1 MDDTRSTTTRP
12 LALAAM
18 LMVAGVLFLRALAL
32 FSEPPQTET
41 IGSPQ
46 EQRFTALIEPFV
58 GPDRVRTSIQ
68 RNADGHYDWL
78 VLIDSQAVS
87 EGAASE
93 HAPMIANL
101 AVARGFQADR
111 DSLEI
116 IQQPFAGTLRGALT
130 PLEIAELAALGIALI
145 SLIILYVRGP
155 EQKRMEQQ
163 ALPTPQPGIKE
174 DADLQPLNDNSRR
187 KAAALANA
195 APERSAN
202 LIRRWMQEDNQ

>member
-12 LALAAM
+12 LALAAI

-32 FSEPPQTET
+32 FSAPPQTET

-58 GPDRVRTSIQ
+58 GS
-68 RNADGHYDWL
+68 DGPNL
-78 VLIDSQAVS
+78 T
-87 EGAASE
+87 EGVASE

-101 AVARGFQADR
+101 ATARGFQADR
-111 DSLEI
+111 DRLEI
-116 IQQPFAGTLRGALT
+116 IQQPFSGSARGALT
-130 PLEIAELAALGIALI
+130 PREITELGALGIALI
-145 SLIILYVRGP
+145 SLIILYLRAP

-163 ALPTPQPGIKE
+163 ALPIPQPGIKE
-174 DADLQPLNDNSRR
+174 DEHFRPQNDNSRR

>member
-18 LMVAGVLFLRALAL
+18 TMVAGVLFLRALAL
-32 FSEPPQTET
+32 FGAPPQTET

-46 EQRFTALIEPFV
+46 EHRFTALIEPFV

-68 RNADGHYDWL
+68 RNADGRYDWL
-78 VLIDSQAVS
+78 VLIHGQALS

-101 AVARGFQADR
+101 AVARGFQVDR
-111 DSLEI
+111 DRLEI

-130 PLEIAELAALGIALI
+130 PLEIAELGALGIALI
-145 SLIILYVRGP
+145 SLIILYVRAP
-155 EQKRMEQQ
+155 EQKRKEQQ
-163 ALPTPQPGIKE
+163 APPTPQRGTKE
-174 DADLQPLNDNSRR
+174 DTHFQPLNDNSHR